1 MFQESIIIIR
11 ENFLQFKGTGMY
23 LALFFFCMIYIF
35 LKEED
40 KKKKIFFVYYP
51 LIIFFITLNPVFN
64 KIVGKIFT
72 INVYW
77 RVFWMLPLG
86 STIAYGGVKF
96 ISEGKDKLEKAV
108 VCIGIIVTI
117 IISGKFVYNSENYVP
132 IGNLYKVPDESV
144 RVAQLIGADDLEN
157 KKAMLL
163 PELTPYIRQIDAN
176 IGLAYKRDTKMDYSN
191 NKYVQTMYSGN
202 VEEITKLAK
211 ESDCNYIVMDKGT
224 VLSLDFFYFN
234 FNPMAETE
242 HYVIYKLES

>member
-1 MFQESIIIIR
+1 
-11 ENFLQFKGTGMY
+11 
-23 LALFFFCMIYIF
+23 
-35 LKEED
+35 
-40 KKKKIFFVYYP
+40 
-51 LIIFFITLNPVFN
+51 
-64 KIVGKIFT
+64 
-72 INVYW
+72 
-77 RVFWMLPLG
+77 MLPLG

>member
-11 ENFLQFKGTGMY
+11 ESFLQFKGTGMY
-23 LALFFFCMIYIF
+23 LALFFFGMIYIF

-51 LIIFFITLNPVFN
+51 LIILFITLNPIFN
-64 KIVGKIFT
+64 KIVGKVF
-72 INVYW
+72 NGSVYW
-77 RVFWMLPLG
+77 RLFWMIPLG
-86 STIAYGGVKF
+86 STIAYAGIKL
-96 ISEGKDKLEKAV
+96 INEGKEKFEKV
-108 VCIGIIVTI
+108 VTCIGIIATI
-117 IISGKFVYNSENYVP
+117 IISGKFIYNNENYVP

-144 RVAQLIGADDLEN
+144 RIAQLIGADNLEN
-157 KKAMLL
+157 KKAMTS
-163 PELTPYIRQIDAN
+163 PELTAYIRQVDAS
-176 IGLAYKRDTKMDYSN
+176 IGLAYKREPTGNYSN
-191 NKYVQTMYSGN
+191 NKYVQTIYSGN

-211 ESDCNYIVMDKGT
+211 KSECNYIVMDKGT